1 MNADERRSAS
11 IRVYLWPKLFDNQTP
26 RGLPCSVRVTPAR
39 YLLLT
44 RTMIREDTL
53 EITPFLADPQEGAQ
67 CVLLVEDD
75 PALRRYLE
83 VVLQRA
89 GYAVLTAGDG
99 LEGMKFLLTAH
110 VDIVVTDALMPNLD
124 GYELCRFVRNSD
136 HLAHLPIILL
146 SALDPKNSTDESE
159 QVNAF
164 LAKPVSPEDLLACI
178 ENLLGVLDQRIQ
190 R

>member
-1 MNADERRSAS
+1 
-11 IRVYLWPKLFDNQTP
+11 
-26 RGLPCSVRVTPAR
+26 
-39 YLLLT
+39 
-44 RTMIREDTL
+44 MIRLDEL
-53 EITPFLADPQEGAQ
+53 EAPSNRLHPAHQPGERG

-99 LEGMKFLLTAH
+99 LEAMKFLLAAQ
-110 VDIVVTDALMPNLD
+110 VDVVITDALMPNLD
-124 GYELCRFVRNSD
+124 GYALCRFVRTSD

-146 SALDPKNSTDESE
+146 SALDPRNTTDESE

-164 LAKPVSPEDLLACI
+164 LAKPVSPDDLLAILLDVLNQKI
-178 ENLLGVLDQRIQ
+178 ER
-190 R
+190 